1 MVIDEYTEYFLDAF
15 IFCKEELVTIDESV
29 YEFTVFLEGSTEKF
43 NNKLQAMVFIN
54 EWSDKIQF
62 NEVS

>member
-1 MVIDEYTEYFLDAF
+1 VVIDEYTEYFLDAF